1 MKPTINQDCKRCGVE
16 LTDVTWSPALKREGK
31 KYCRACNNPNRT
43 YHNPISNP
51 SRMYVNGKYVPKSHP
66 LYKAGHYKNFESA
79 AFSALEGYEK
89 SNVGHVYVISNP
101 AWEGWYKV
109 GMAVDAS
116 DRCSSYQTS
125 SPFRD
130 YMIEYTEYFDDR
142 RKAEKTIHSKL
153 KKNKI
158 EHVNEWFKADL
169 NIIKN
174 TIKNIKD
181 VQHEA

>member
-1 MKPTINQDCKRCGVE
+1 VKHIKNCNHCDLLLTEDNWYISNVKKYNYICNPCDTIKNRKNK
-16 LTDVTWSPALKREGK
+16 LKRLALTIGQVV
-31 KYCRACNNPNRT
+31 Y
-43 YHNPISNP
+43 
-51 SRMYVNGKYVPKSHP
+51 GKYDKVKR
-66 LYKAGHYKNFESA
+66 GHI
-79 AFSALEGYEK
+79 
-89 SNVGHVYVISNP
+89 YVVSNP
-101 AWEGWYKV
+101 AWKGWYKV

-142 RKAEKTIHSKL
+142 REAEKTIHSKL

>member
-1 MKPTINQDCKRCGVE
+1 MKHIKTCIDCKNDLDLNSNWTEARQAQGKYLCKSC
-16 LTDVTWSPALKREGK
+16 WSLRDSA
-31 KYCRACNNPNRT
+31 
-43 YHNPISNP
+43 
-51 SRMYVNGKYVPKSHP
+51 RMFVNGAEITKKHP
-66 LYKAGHYKNFESA
+66 LYKAGRYKNFESA